1 MSQVKD
7 VLEKAPISE
16 QLDIFPF
23 EKAAND
29 SIAIDEK
36 PPAELAPRDLWQ
48 DALAQLPPPKQG
60 ILKKFGLDQI
70 RSVSAE
76 STINDLVA
84 VVNQKQEECEK
95 KFWKVSCG
103 GEDIVLRDYTCRIV
117 DWLEK
122 AGDIAIQFAP
132 VQASLAWDIVK
143 SLIEVGIAVPE
154 NTSKSC
160 RLIGF

>member
-1 MSQVKD
+1 
-7 VLEKAPISE
+7 
-16 QLDIFPF
+16 
-23 EKAAND
+23 
-29 SIAIDEK
+29 
-36 PPAELAPRDLWQ
+36 
-48 DALAQLPPPKQG
+48 
-60 ILKKFGLDQI
+60 
-70 RSVSAE
+70 
-76 STINDLVA
+76 
-84 VVNQKQEECEK
+84 VVNQKQEEYEK